1 MLSFM
6 CNLMFMQSKGKIKQ
20 RYSLKEFSEFQES
33 DISILPRKEISPEK
47 SADTHVPTDN
57 TLVKQFSKTSLVDN
71 VTIGNTSAAAGSLVN
86 SPKSETPKSAL
97 PDEVSHAIASG
108 GHNELDCDTSDVSFR
123 ASCESTVNDLP
134 VLGEQSHDCS
144 IPDDV
149 VTKNDAEQ
157 DNPLLSKDNSSG
169 IKTIELKSSE
179 VSVGVGESNYDTAS
193 RVEQSYIP
201 DEDDLFSLQSC
212 LRDFTTP
219 EVLKGTEKFCCAVC
233 TEEAKKMK
241 SKVTI
246 EEKVKEKCPA
256 LPVVS
261 FEQEQQQVLEEAA
274 EEAVEEERSHE
285 LAYSVDF
292 SKCSSLS
299 SSECEREDFRDVES
313 TKESDGECGLY
324 TGSL

>member
-33 DISILPRKEISPEK
+33 DISILPRKEISPEN
-47 SADTHVPTDN
+47 SADTHVPTDD

-108 GHNELDCDTSDVSFR
+108 GHNELDCVTSDVSFR

-169 IKTIELKSSE
+169 IKTIELKPSE
-179 VSVGVGESNYDTAS
+179 VSVGVSESNYDTTS

-233 TEEAKKMK
+233 TEETKKMK
-241 SKVTI
+241 SKVII

-256 LPVVS
+256 LPVS

-292 SKCSSLS
+292 SKGSSLS